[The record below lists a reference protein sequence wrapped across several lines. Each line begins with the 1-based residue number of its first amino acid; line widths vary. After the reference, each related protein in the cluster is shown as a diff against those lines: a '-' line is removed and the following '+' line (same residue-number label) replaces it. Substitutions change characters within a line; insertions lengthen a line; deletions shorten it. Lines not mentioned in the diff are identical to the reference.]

1 MEQRNEQL
9 IQQMMQRKIIAIVRG
24 LSPEQMVPVVDALYR
39 GGIRMVEVTFNQSD
53 PNGETMLS
61 ESLRRLT
68 AHFTDRMQI
77 GAGTVLTATQ
87 VQIAADAGAR
97 FIISPN
103 VSETVIRETLRQ
115 SLISIPG
122 ALTPSEIMRAHE
134 LGAHFVKL
142 FPAGSMGIDYFK
154 AIRAPISHVRMMA
167 VGGIGAA
174 DMADW
179 IKAGAAGFGIG
190 GSLVSQALISGGRFD
205 ELAELATRF
214 TSAVS

>member
-1 MEQRNEQL
+1 MKSLIEQMTEN
-9 IQQMMQRKIIAIVRG
+9 KIIAIVRG
-24 LSPEQMVPVVDALYR
+24 LAPEQVVPAVEALYR
-39 GGIRMVEVTFNQSD
+39 GGIRLVEVTFNQSD
-53 PNGETMLS
+53 PDGDRQLADS
-61 ESLRRLT
+61 ISRL
-68 AHFTDRMQI
+68 AGHFTDRMRI
-77 GAGTVLTATQ
+77 GAGTVLSGTQ

-103 VSETVIRETLRQ
+103 VNEAVIRETLRQ

-167 VGGIGAA
+167 VGGI
-174 DMADW
+174 DTDNMADW
-179 IKAGAAGFGIG
+179 LKAGAAGFGIG
-190 GSLVSQALISGGRFD
+190 GNLVSKTLIDQERYD
-205 ELAELATRF
+205 ELAELAARF
-214 TSAVS
+214 TAVVS